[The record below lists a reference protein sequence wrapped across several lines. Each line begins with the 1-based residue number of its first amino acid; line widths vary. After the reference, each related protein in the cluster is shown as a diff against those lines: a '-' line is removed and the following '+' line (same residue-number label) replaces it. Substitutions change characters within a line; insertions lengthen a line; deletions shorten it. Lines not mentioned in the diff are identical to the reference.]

1 MYKYYTTRFKNVFDN
16 EFKAIIVY
24 SKSGGFM
31 AKKCSS
37 CGLETYSESTHCDH
51 CGKPFEINTKKE
63 NESILIYYIDA
74 IKHYVDFNGRT
85 KRKDYWM
92 FMLVNFI
99 IISVVL
105 LVGIILLSITI
116 EGVLSYFI
124 MIILFILSIL
134 YSGFILFPVLSI
146 SVRRLHDQDRSG
158 LFLLFNLIPWIG
170 NLGVVILM
178 ALPGT
183 PYDNRY
189 GPYKE

>member
-1 MYKYYTTRFKNVFDN
+1 
-16 EFKAIIVY
+16 
-24 SKSGGFM
+24 M
-31 AKKCSS
+31 AKICNS
-37 CGLETYSESTHCDH
+37 CGSETYSDSTHCDH
-51 CGKPFEINTKKE
+51 CGKPFEISSKKE
-63 NESILIYYIDA
+63 NQTILIYYIDA

-92 FMLVNFI
+92 FVLVNFI
-99 IISVVL
+99 IIFAVL
-105 LVGIILLSITI
+105 FVGLVLLSITI

-158 LFLLFNLIPWIG
+158 FFLLFNLIPWIG
-170 NLGVVILM
+170 NLGLVILM

>member
-1 MYKYYTTRFKNVFDN
+1 MKICK
-16 EFKAIIVY
+16 
-24 SKSGGFM
+24 
-31 AKKCSS
+31 S
-37 CGLETYSESTHCDH
+37 CGLETYSDSTQCDH
-51 CGKPFEINTKKE
+51 CGKPFEINPKRE
-63 NESILIYYIDA
+63 NETILVYYIDA
-74 IKHYVDFNGRT
+74 IRHYVDFNGRT

-99 IISVVL
+99 IIFIVL
-105 LVGIILLSITI
+105 FVGLILLSITI
-116 EGVLSYFI
+116 EGVLSYFV
-124 MIILFILSIL
+124 MILLFILSIL

-146 SVRRLHDQDRSG
+146 SIRRLHDQDRSG

-170 NLGVVILM
+170 NLSVVILM